1 MQRVY
6 LHGLG
11 QTPEDWEAV
20 LMDAD
25 DAQRGVCPNLAALL
39 QGKDPTY
46 SNLYAAVSALCDGMD
61 GAINLCG
68 LSLGGVLALHYAI
81 EHPQKVS
88 ALVLIA
94 PQYKMPKTLLRAQN
108 LLFHFMPGAMFR
120 QTGFE
125 KKAFLRLCGT
135 MMDLDFSDSLSE
147 ITCPTL
153 VLCGEKDSANRKTAE
168 KLAGMLKHGTLQI
181 IPGAG
186 HEVNRD
192 APDALRAALRG
203 FYHRAD

>member
-1 MQRVY
+1 MQQVY

-20 LMDAD
+20 LRDAD

-68 LSLGGVLALHYAI
+68 LSLGSVLALHYTI
-81 EHPQKVS
+81 EHPQKIN

-94 PQYKMPKTLLRAQN
+94 PQYKMPKPLLAAQN
-108 LLFHFMPGAMFR
+108 LLFHFMPRAMFR

-125 KKAFLRLCGT
+125 KKAFLRLCRT
-135 MMDLDFSDSLSE
+135 MMDLDFSDALCGVA
-147 ITCPTL
+147 CPTL

-168 KLAGMLKHGTLQI
+168 KLAGILKHEELQI

-192 APDALRAALRG
+192 APEALCAALRA
-203 FYHRAD
+203 FYHRAN